1 MIARNE
7 ILGSWTLAKIY
18 IKLKSQHRAERTGS
32 NNPSSLVW
40 GQNWFTFP
48 YPQGQ
53 DIHGGRWV
61 WKSLTRKS
69 LCPILLIQ
77 EERKNFIKQSWAATL
92 PHMGGGMMLS
102 HLASALYPCR
112 NSTYCS
118 FLCVTPLHL
127 PTPHSLAVGNLS
139 RRRNLWPI
147 ALALCNGTGSG
158 ACVGVGFFFIFRFV
172 ETLLL
177 FFSLKWK

>member
-18 IKLKSQHRAERTGS
+18 IKLKSQHKAERTGS
-32 NNPSSLVW
+32 NNPSSFVW

-92 PHMGGGMMLS
+92 PHMGGEWCCHIWHQLFIPVGIVPIA
-102 HLASALYPCR
+102 ASSVLHP
-112 NSTYCS
+112 STFPPHILWLWGTS
-118 FLCVTPLHL
+118 AGGETSDPLLLLCVM
-127 PTPHSLAVGNLS
+127 AQDQE
-139 RRRNLWPI
+139 
-147 ALALCNGTGSG
+147 LALG
-158 ACVGVGFFFIFRFV
+158 
-172 ETLLL
+172 
-177 FFSLKWK
+177 